1 MSHYFAKKK
10 EISNKQKN
18 ILFVSYFL
26 YLSFFLDS
34 TDSNTTSSSTLHVPG
49 SSQRSNT
56 PNSTI
61 STLTFLPTAPLLT
74 TDPRHP
80 NYSIKTEAGKIKK
93 TKLDRVYFIFQIVN
107 QLTLSSPHGSTASM
121 QNLPPSTNTGTV
133 SSGIVP
139 PPVPSQQ
146 PLHMQ
151 STTPSVAN
159 GKDEMRG
166 WLYKWTNVK
175 KKSFF
180 QFNEKLFVFLIII
193 LVLKRLS
200 KTLVCFTS
208 WHTFI
213 LSFSR

>member
-1 MSHYFAKKK
+1 MSHIFCIYRV
-10 EISNKQKN
+10 
-18 ILFVSYFL
+18 L
-26 YLSFFLDS
+26 LDS

-49 SSQRSNT
+49 SSQRSNN

-80 NYSIKTEAGKIKK
+80 NNSIKTEAGKIKK

-121 QNLPPSTNTGTV
+121 QNLPPSTNTGTI

-139 PPVPSQQ
+139 PPVHSQQ

-175 KKSFF
+175 KS
-180 QFNEKLFVFLIII
+180 
-193 LVLKRLS
+193 
-200 KTLVCFTS
+200 
-208 WHTFI
+208 
-213 LSFSR
+213 LSFSSMKSFLFFLLLF